1 MKKQRIINSIYGHL
15 VGDALGVPWEFKP
28 RDYCVRNADKIRI
41 DTDHRGEHGVKAGTY
56 SDDGSLMIALVASL
70 REGVYNLQ
78 DIADKSASWYYNSM
92 HPFSSSDSV
101 FDAGGVTIFAL
112 GRVEK
117 GQNPLTTGA
126 CDYGCNGN
134 GSLMRILPL
143 AFYLA
148 HKENTTEE
156 MGLDEH
162 WRHIKEVS
170 SFTHAN
176 LLSVLC
182 CWFYTYVAMYLIE
195 DEECTKKQAVGFA
208 LYDIHN
214 FFSHTEWSDKIKEL
228 YETKEWKEF
237 GKNIA
242 YLWET
247 SQGSEPS
254 PFGEDW
260 NAHCT
265 EPLTFDNLPHNS
277 GFVINTLINAIYC
290 FLKYDSYEEIVKHA
304 VMLGSD
310 TDTVAC
316 IAGGLAGLAYEVP
329 QDMID
334 KTIAPDY
341 VKKIIDD
348 FATTYGE

>member
-28 RDYCVRNADKIRI
+28 RNYCVHNADKICI

-70 REGVYNLQ
+70 KEGVYNLQ
-78 DIADKSASWYYNSM
+78 DIADKSASWYYNSI

-101 FDAGGVTIFAL
+101 FDAGGTTIFAL
-112 GRVEK
+112 GRVNK

-148 HKENTTEE
+148 QKYSSSARDN
-156 MGLDEH
+156 DER
-162 WRHIKEVS
+162 WRLVKEVS

-182 CWFYTYVAMYLIE
+182 CWFYIDVALNLIE
-195 DEECTKKQAVGFA
+195 LECTKEEAVGFA
-208 LYDIHN
+208 LYALHN
-214 FFSHTEWSDKIKEL
+214 DFEHVDEL
-228 YETKEWKEF
+228 KGKVYGIMEWKEF
-237 GKNIA
+237 EKRIA
-242 YLWET
+242 YLAGIVGVEST
-247 SQGSEPS
+247 REP
-254 PFGEDW
+254 W
-260 NAHCT
+260 TTHCT
-265 EPLTFDNLPHNS
+265 EPLIFDNLPHNS

-316 IAGGLAGLAYEVP
+316 IAGGLAGLVYEVP

-334 KTIAPDY
+334 KTIVPDY